1 MVSNS
6 GVEHFGHISDIKPE
20 EFDAVFAVN
29 TRGQLL
35 VAQQA
40 YKHVST
46 VGRLIMLSSVS
57 TQARGVANY
66 SLYSGSKAAI
76 EAFAR
81 CLAVV
86 LAIGVLQSTRLLLE
100 VSKLT
105 CLLKQLENTSSDLN
119 IGAMKKLSRWSQ
131 IGVSKEDGCG
141 A

>member
-1 MVSNS
+1 
-6 GVEHFGHISDIKPE
+6 
-20 EFDAVFAVN
+20 
-29 TRGQLL
+29 
-35 VAQQA
+35 
-40 YKHVST
+40 
-46 VGRLIMLSSVS
+46 MLSSVS
-57 TQARGVANY
+57 TQARGVANH

-81 CLAVV
+81 CLAVA